1 MSTAGRHAGYDRRMS
16 GLGRGA
22 VVAALA
28 ALWCTGS
35 ATSASA
41 AGPAS
46 PAYAPV
52 DRPGPT
58 LSVPQARLDASLT
71 CNGKVDGAAR
81 EPVLLLPGT
90 ATTPR
95 TDFSWNHQPALTK
108 AGIPWCAVE
117 LPGSALRDIQ
127 VAGEYVVHGIRTLR
141 ARSGRRIGI
150 IGHSQGGMIGRWAL
164 RWWPDTRPMVEDLIG
179 NAPSNHGTIVARPF
193 KLACP
198 VTGCSAAITQQVDGS
213 AFMGALNSGQET
225 FAGIDYTVNASRY
238 DQVVVPYT
246 TQALAGPARVTN
258 TVIQDVCPADLAEHL
273 GIGTYDNTAWALA
286 LDALA
291 HDGPA
296 DPSRL
301 DRGAVCAQPLMPG
314 ADPLSFVT
322 DYAAAGVALG
332 AAIAGETGVRA
343 EPPLACYVTA
353 ACPAPAAAPS
363 ATGSAAGGRC
373 GSARRFVVRVDGGRG
388 PRLRRVTRVTL
399 DGRALKV
406 ARRGGRPTAI
416 VDLRRRTRGVA
427 VLRITGRDA
436 GGRTVTRVRR
446 YQPCRR

>member
-1 MSTAGRHAGYDRRMS
+1 MSR
-16 GLGRGA
+16 LGRGA
-22 VVAALA
+22 AVAALS
-28 ALWCTGS
+28 ALWCTCS
-35 ATSASA
+35 ATSAPA
-41 AGPAS
+41 AV

-52 DRPGPT
+52 DRPGPA
-58 LSVPQARLDASLT
+58 LSVPQASLDASLT
-71 CNGKVDGAAR
+71 CSGKVDGATR

-95 TDFSWNHQPALTK
+95 TDFSWNYEPALTR

-117 LPGSALRDIQ
+117 LPGSALQDIQ

-164 RWWPDTRPMVEDLIG
+164 RWWPDTRPMVEDLVG
-179 NAPSNHGTIVARPF
+179 NAPSNHGTIVAQAF

-198 VTGCSAAITQQVDGS
+198 VTGCSAAILQQVDGS

-225 FAGIDYTVNASRY
+225 FAGTDYTVNASRY
-238 DQVVVPYT
+238 DEIVVPYT
-246 TQALAGPARVTN
+246 TQALAGPARITN
-258 TVIQDVCPADLAEHL
+258 TVIQDICPGDLAEHL
-273 GIGTYDNTAWALA
+273 GIGTYDRTAWALA
-286 LDALA
+286 LDALT

-301 DRGAVCAQPLMPG
+301 DKAAVCAQPLMPG
-314 ADPLSFVT
+314 VDPLSFVT
-322 DYAAAGVALG
+322 DYADAGVALG

-343 EPPLACYVTA
+343 EPPPACYVSA
-353 ACPAPAAAPS
+353 ACPASAPTP
-363 ATGSAAGGRC
+363 ATGSTVRGRC

-399 DGRALKV
+399 DGRVLKV
-406 ARRGGRPTAI
+406 TRREGRLTAI
-416 VDLRRRTRGVA
+416 VDLRRRTRGVS
-427 VLRITGRDA
+427 VLRITGKDA

-446 YQPCRR
+446 YQACRR